1 MLLLL
6 LLEEVSQFLLMG
18 LRLAELELAAPMST
32 NMLILSSAMVSSE
45 FLRGE
50 LLCGS
55 MIWGGAFSNHA
66 PMAATLSNIVSIVLC
81 LVLSTVMIWG
91 GAISHHDPMPG
102 TPPDVPLPIAT
113 QYLQPLVLSFKRAPY
128 PTLPTTKSCN
138 HNREAP
144 RNFTRHGDAI
154 PRAAQ
159 ILLAT
164 PRRRA

>member
-55 MIWGGAFSNHA
+55 MI
-66 PMAATLSNIVSIVLC
+66 
-81 LVLSTVMIWG
+81 
-91 GAISHHDPMPG
+91 
-102 TPPDVPLPIAT
+102 
-113 QYLQPLVLSFKRAPY
+113 
-128 PTLPTTKSCN
+128 
-138 HNREAP
+138 
-144 RNFTRHGDAI
+144 
-154 PRAAQ
+154 
-159 ILLAT
+159 
-164 PRRRA
+164 